1 MVALFFQPR
10 LMLCIRRAHANILYF
25 EPRTPHAG
33 STIILRKRNAAAP
46 NPCSVTAVNDDRA
59 TREKTPLF
67 SLACIQFRGN
77 QAFYINLQQLFPSNV
92 RWISDGIGL
101 TLQTAAALTFRW
113 VQKLGER
120 ERSRP

>member
-1 MVALFFQPR
+1 
-10 LMLCIRRAHANILYF
+10 MLVR
-25 EPRTPHAG
+25 G
-33 STIILRKRNAAAP
+33 AP
-46 NPCSVTAVNDDRA
+46 NPCSVTAVNDDQ
-59 TREKTPLF
+59 RENAAAAAFL
-67 SLACIQFRGN
+67 SRLCIQFRGN

-92 RWISDGIGL
+92 RWISDGIAL